1 MKTKQLT
8 FFCMIVFLLC
18 LIISCTGAKE
28 YNATAESDLKNA
40 FTASQAYF
48 VDYPDGQVDSNK
60 LKEVGFVKSENVIMK
75 IVQSGMNNLL
85 ITSEHPSGT
94 KIFKISHD
102 GNIQSSDKS

>member
-8 FFCMIVFLLC
+8 FYCLSVSLLC

-48 VDYPDGQVDSNK
+48 VDYPDGQLDLNK
-60 LKEVGFVKSENVIMK
+60 LKEVGFNKSEGVI
-75 IVQSGMNNLL
+75 ITIIQSGADNLI

-94 KIFKISHD
+94 KIFKVSHD
-102 GNIQSSDKS
+102 GNMQSSDKS